1 MSVMIL
7 NKVGNVSNFSNEGN
21 LNYIRAAIKKKRK
34 ERSWRTEKI
43 GNEIKNNGEHNFSIN
58 GNISKRGKSQQLL

>member
-7 NKVGNVSNFSNEGN
+7 NKVGNVSNFSNEDN

-34 ERSWRTEKI
+34 DRS
-43 GNEIKNNGEHNFSIN
+43 
-58 GNISKRGKSQQLL
+58 